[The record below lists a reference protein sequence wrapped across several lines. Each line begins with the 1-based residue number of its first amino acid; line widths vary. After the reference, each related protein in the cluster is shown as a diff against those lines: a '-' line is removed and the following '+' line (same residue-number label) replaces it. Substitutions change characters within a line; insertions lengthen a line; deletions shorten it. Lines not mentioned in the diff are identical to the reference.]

1 MGWYRHQSHPSST
14 TTPTKQAWQDWRAC
28 LFPAKGKHSVPTY
41 AQLAKTFPPKH
52 DTAFHKMLQSAPR
65 GSLPW
70 QTAFIDGAGVL
81 IIPGQPEGRVLW
93 RSLQNAIDN
102 LPAAWPIYVAGG
114 ATALETVAELFP
126 VEVEVG
132 KITLDDLGDEGLNE
146 VRESLG
152 GFNPSGWISSVLL
165 RRAHPKAYLP
175 DDHTHRPRSATC

>member
-1 MGWYRHQSHPSST
+1 
-14 TTPTKQAWQDWRAC
+14 
-28 LFPAKGKHSVPTY
+28 
-41 AQLAKTFPPKH
+41 
-52 DTAFHKMLQSAPR
+52 MLQSATR

-146 VRESLG
+146 VREWAFGPVSIDLFG
-152 GFNPSGWISSVLL
+152 AHVCGWTLWVPRHAHPQPTYTTTGHHPRHADERHVLL
-165 RRAHPKAYLP
+165 R
-175 DDHTHRPRSATC
+175 

>member
-1 MGWYRHQSHPSST
+1 
-14 TTPTKQAWQDWRAC
+14 
-28 LFPAKGKHSVPTY
+28 
-41 AQLAKTFPPKH
+41 
-52 DTAFHKMLQSAPR
+52 MLQSAPR

-93 RSLQNAIDN
+93 RSLQNAMDN

-126 VEVEVG
+126 VEVEVD

-152 GFNPSGWISSVLL
+152 GFNVCGWISSVLL

-175 DDHTHRPRSATC
+175 DDHTQAKIRDMLTKDTYFYDKLPGENWLFFSVRYKDERCGYAWYSTL